1 MSLAREFARM
11 AAYNRWMNTR
21 LYAAA
26 APLGEA
32 ALQADRGAFFG
43 SLFATLQH
51 IWQADVIWLKRF
63 ADHPARFATLDP
75 VRAMPHPYT
84 VHVPTHAT
92 FAGLQAARASLDDV
106 IEAFCAELRDAH
118 FEEAITYANRAG
130 DSYRKPFGALL
141 LHCFNHQVHH
151 RGQATTLLH
160 QAGIDMGST
169 DLVSLVEDIHG

>member
-26 APLGEA
+26 TPLGEA

-63 ADHPARFATLDP
+63 ADHRARFAALDP
-75 VRAMPHPYT
+75 VRAMPHPY
-84 VHVPTHAT
+84 VQAPPHAT
-92 FAGLQAARASLDDV
+92 FAGLRTARAALDGV

-118 FEEAITYANRAG
+118 LDEAIAYTNRAG
-130 DSYRKPFGALL
+130 DTFRKPFGALL
-141 LHCFNHQVHH
+141 LHCFNHQAHH

-169 DLVSLVEDIHG
+169 DLVSLVEDVPA

>member
-1 MSLAREFARM
+1 
-11 AAYNRWMNTR
+11 MNLR

-26 APLGEA
+26 ALLGEA

-43 SLFATLQH
+43 SLSATLQH

-63 ADHPARFATLDP
+63 ADHPARFAALDP

-84 VHVPTHAT
+84 MQMPSHAT
-92 FAGLQAARASLDDV
+92 FAGLQADRAFLDDV
-106 IEAFCAELRDAH
+106 IEAFCADLHDVH
-118 FEEAITYANRAG
+118 FDEAIAYTNRAG
-130 DSYRKPFGALL
+130 DTFRKPFGALL
-141 LHCFNHQVHH
+141 LHCFNHQTHH

-169 DLVSLVEDIHG
+169 DLVSLVEEIHG